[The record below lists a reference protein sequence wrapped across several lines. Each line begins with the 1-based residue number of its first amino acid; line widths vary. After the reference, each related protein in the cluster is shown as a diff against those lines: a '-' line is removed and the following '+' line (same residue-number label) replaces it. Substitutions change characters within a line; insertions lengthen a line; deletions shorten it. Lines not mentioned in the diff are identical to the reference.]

1 MVLGEFEEHCRKLS
15 ESSNYGYDEQF
26 DDLSQVVGVR
36 VVGLTQIHDFRS
48 TRPQLCSTFVSGVC

>member
-1 MVLGEFEEHCRKLS
+1 MALGEFEEHCRKLT

-36 VVGLTQIHDFRS
+36 VVGLTQIHD
-48 TRPQLCSTFVSGVC
+48 